1 MLTLSNLIRTNL
13 YPNLPCPF
21 QDLDGQGRDNHQ
33 RVTRVVEFLSAQ
45 GYLVKMTA
53 APAKPPP
60 AITPSTAVASTVPS
74 IDNPTLVAVE
84 EGNAAVNTGI
94 NTSTGVNEVHTIK
107 NTLANTPYITLY
119 YLISTF

>member
-1 MLTLSNLIRTNL
+1 M
-13 YPNLPCPF
+13 
-21 QDLDGQGRDNHQ
+21 
-33 RVTRVVEFLSAQ
+33 SAQ